1 MVFVASMSRV
11 TPSEDDYATVAYSTS
26 TGEELWASRYNDPA
40 DGWDGATALGVSGP
54 TVFVTGGS
62 DGAFATE
69 LARGGTV
76 RDGQDADVAL
86 DRIRD
91 ALLSD
96 TFMVPSQHRGD
107 TFMVPSQHRG
117 DIATLS
123 RIPLVLALVLGLI
136 ARGTLTETLITTI
149 RSRRRD
155 LALLRTLGFSRKPP
169 RATAAW

>member
-76 RDGQDADVAL
+76 RDGLDADVAL
-86 DRIRD
+86 DRLRD
-91 ALLSD
+91 ALLS
-96 TFMVPSQHRGD
+96 D